1 MGVQDNL
8 AYSDA
13 LILLQHGGDPNRSAA
28 DGMTLG
34 KMLNDHRSNFERAH
48 KSPPTDFAALWDSAE
63 QHGIVQQSQ

>member
-13 LILLQHGGDPNRSAA
+13 LILLQHGADPNRSAA